1 MEAVVEVDGDQ
12 KLSTG
17 LAVLSMV
24 SNAACE
30 ASGTGFVNTVF
41 TLELQISPF
50 ERVLTTDTLPKFV
63 DSGCILYIE
72 FW

>member
-30 ASGTGFVNTVF
+30 ASGTGFVNTV
-41 TLELQISPF
+41 LL
-50 ERVLTTDTLPKFV
+50 
-63 DSGCILYIE
+63 
-72 FW
+72 